1 MEEQNQGKEP
11 FVGQQDRPDVKL
23 NPDDPI
29 TNLRVRDL
37 AALLG
42 GGAKSLILE
51 NYGNKGHLK
60 DILDLPPK
68 HYIKEAND
76 AKLLKDV
83 KDYGDTYVVGGGSGP
98 DPTLRQTVDALVRE
112 VAQLR
117 EEVKQLRR

>member
-1 MEEQNQGKEP
+1 MEEQNQSKEP
-11 FVGQQDRPDVKL
+11 FVGQQDRPDIKL

-51 NYGNKGHLK
+51 SHKGHLK
-60 DILDLPPK
+60 DIFDSPPK
-68 HYIKEAND
+68 HLIKEAND
-76 AKLLKDV
+76 AKIAKDV
-83 KDYGDTYVVGGGSGP
+83 KDYGDTYTVGGGSGP

>member
-11 FVGQQDRPDVKL
+11 FVGQQDRPDVRL

-51 NYGNKGHLK
+51 GYGHKG
-60 DILDLPPK
+60 
-68 HYIKEAND
+68 
-76 AKLLKDV
+76 V